1 MRGGAS
7 ANSHEGGPHAR
18 QTNRAPV
25 APQAD
30 TLRSTAMTAPV
41 PPVDRPDLPSW
52 VLIAAM
58 LLILLATQ
66 YSHMFSIDPVRAVPA
81 VLAMA
86 ALGAAMVVGRRT
98 ARPRLAAGATAFL
111 QMTLFTVL
119 GVVLAY
125 ALAAQSGALWDQRL
139 AAADRAIGFD
149 WPVVLRL
156 LDMAPAVIWVLGLAY
171 HSLTVQMVVVIVCL
185 SALSKFDTLRTAV
198 CAAILSGFVTIL
210 ISALTPA
217 LGNLFDPS
225 HYRHLWPSVAWVEQ
239 GLIAGLRDGSHH
251 VLDLTM
257 LMGIVS
263 FPSFHA
269 TLAAI
274 FIWAFRA
281 IPRLSVPG
289 SAWAIL
295 TIIAT
300 PVFGGHYGV
309 DVIMGLILAPPAII
323 VANRLTRRRPSPHL
337 VGAVVSA

>member
-1 MRGGAS
+1 
-7 ANSHEGGPHAR
+7 
-18 QTNRAPV
+18 
-25 APQAD
+25 
-30 TLRSTAMTAPV
+30 MTALPL
-41 PPVDRPDLPSW
+41 PADRRDMPSW
-52 VLIAAM
+52 ILIAAM
-58 LLILLATQ
+58 VLSFLAAQ
-66 YSHMFSIDPVRAVPA
+66 YHRTFSVDPLRAVPA
-81 VLAMA
+81 VASLIV
-86 ALGAAMVVGRRT
+86 LGAAGAIGRRT

-111 QMTLFTVL
+111 QMTLFTLL

-125 ALAAQSGALWDQRL
+125 AFAAQAGVLWDDRL
-139 AAADRAIGFD
+139 AAADRAIGFN

-156 LDMAPAVIWVLGLAY
+156 LDMAPAAIWVLGLAY
-171 HSLTVQMVVVIVCL
+171 HSLTVQMIVVIVCL
-185 SALSKFDTLRTAV
+185 SALPKFDTLRTMV

-210 ISALTPA
+210 ISGLTPA

-225 HYRHLWPSVAWVEQ
+225 RYRHLWPSVAWVEQ

-281 IPRLSVPG
+281 IPRLAVPG
-289 SAWAIL
+289 GAWAIL

-323 VANRLTRRRPSPHL
+323 LANRLTRRRPSPHL
-337 VGAVVSA
+337 VGAVLPA